1 MKFSTIRANGY
12 GPKKVN
18 DETQP
23 GGATPGDDTSGLIQ
37 THLTSR
43 GARNAAE
50 LDSISQAYNKHIYR
64 ARKKKSGAEWLTD
77 EFLCKVHRDMF
88 GSIWTWAGKHRTE
101 QINIGKEWHLIPEQT
116 RILCENFRSWDADQ
130 STMQTIEIAARLQN
144 GLTRIHPFKNGNGR
158 HARLI
163 TDIFFHSRGHPLP
176 KWPQIH
182 LEAQGDVIREQYIA
196 AMRAAD
202 QGEFGE
208 LIDFSKGCLKPAE

>member
-23 GGATPGDDTSGLIQ
+23 EGATPGDDTSGLIQ
-37 THLTSR
+37 TRLTSR

-64 ARKKKSGAEWLTD
+64 ARKKKSGTEWLTD
-77 EFLCKVHRDMF
+77 EFLCKVHFDMF
-88 GSIWTWAGKHRTE
+88 GSIWTWAGKHRTVSV
-101 QINIGKEWHLIPEQT
+101 NIGVEPRLIPEQI
-116 RILCENFRSWDADQ
+116 RILCGNFQ
-130 STMQTIEIAARLQN
+130 SLDSGKGTIPIIEIAARLQN
-144 GLTRIHPFKNGNGR
+144 GLTSIHPFKNGNGR

-163 TDIFFHSRGHPLP
+163 TDIFFRSRGHQLP

-182 LEAQGDVIREQYIA
+182 LEAQGDAIREQYIG
-196 AMRAAD
+196 AMKAAD
-202 QGEFGE
+202 LGEFAE
-208 LIDFSKGCLKPAE
+208 LISFIKRCLG